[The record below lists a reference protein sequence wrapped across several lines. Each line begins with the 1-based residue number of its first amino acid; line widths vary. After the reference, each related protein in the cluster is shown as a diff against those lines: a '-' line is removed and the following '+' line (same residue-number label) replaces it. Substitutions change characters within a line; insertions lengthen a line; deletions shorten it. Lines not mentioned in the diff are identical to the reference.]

1 MNSDPLHRLAISL
14 AALLLLTGCGKDVP
28 EKSAEARPRLFTYQY
43 GDTIRFGF
51 GGDSE
56 RFRLT
61 GWGETEPGM
70 TWTDG
75 IAASLNIRV
84 PPTTCGVKF
93 QLKAS
98 GMHTKPRLPFQPLD
112 VSIHGE
118 VVAHWEVDEE
128 KIYAFDVP
136 PRFVSP
142 TEERLWTIDF
152 YIPKAQSPANLGLN
166 ADPRRLGLR
175 CVELVITA
183 CTP

>member
-1 MNSDPLHRLAISL
+1 MNSDPAHRLFVTL
-14 AALLLLTGCGKDVP
+14 AALVLLTGCGKDVP
-28 EKSAEARPRLFTYQY
+28 EKSAEARPRAWVYEY
-43 GDTIRFGF
+43 GEKIRFGL

-61 GWGETEPGM
+61 GWGETEPGA

-84 PPTTCGVKF
+84 PPTTGAIKF
-93 QLKAS
+93 KLKGA
-98 GMHTKPRLPFQPLD
+98 GMNHKPVLPFQPID
-112 VSIHGE
+112 VSINGE

-136 PRFVSP
+136 AKFLSP
-142 TEERLWTIDF
+142 TEERVWTVDF
-152 YIPKAQSPANLGLN
+152 YIPKAQSPAKLGLSP
-166 ADPRRLGLR
+166 DPRRLGLR
-175 CVELVITA
+175 CVELLITE